1 MKKSITKSRIIG
13 YILLL
18 TMVSLMVVSL
28 SFARYSTQVSGMA
41 TASVAAW
48 GADYTTS
55 EQVSNTIDISGLV
68 PGGTQDYK
76 FRIINEKDGKIS
88 EVAQSYSITVD
99 TTGNLPLE
107 FVLSLDPASTVQGK
121 TLVNSSAP
129 AALTFTNNK
138 SVMEGGELPP
148 AISSSHDYILTISW
162 PEGQNGAVYSGE
174 IDLVTLTVKAQQILP
189 DRTK

>member
-1 MKKSITKSRIIG
+1 
-13 YILLL
+13 
-18 TMVSLMVVSL
+18 
-28 SFARYSTQVSGMA
+28 MA